1 MPALPGEEEEQA
13 GKRPGRPG
21 EEEEQAGRRPGRPG
35 GRVKMTRRTEEDTR
49 SPRPRWHSR
58 GYLPHFEGGAV
69 PQTLTFRLY
78 DSLPATLRATWAAE
92 LAHLPETE
100 QRSHK
105 RRRIETA
112 LDSGYGACLLANP
125 DVARLMVD
133 ALKHFDGERYHLHA
147 WCVMPNHVHVLVTP
161 LGRHTL
167 SSIVHSWKSHTA
179 NRANKRLGRRG
190 AVWMPE
196 YFDRAV
202 RDERHFIAA
211 VEYIENNPVQAG
223 LCEQATDWEWSSAG
237 DRT

>member
-1 MPALPGEEEEQA
+1 MT
-13 GKRPGRPG
+13 KRI
-21 EEEEQAGRRPGRPG
+21 
-35 GRVKMTRRTEEDTR
+35 EEDIR
-49 SPRPRWHSR
+49 SPGPKWHSR

-78 DSLPATLRATWAAE
+78 DSLPAALRATWASE
-92 LAHLPETE
+92 LARLPEAE
-100 QRSHK
+100 RRSQR

-112 LDSGYGACLLANP
+112 LDNGYGACLLANP

-133 ALKHFDGERYHLHA
+133 ALKHFDRERYHLHA

-161 LGRHTL
+161 LGHHTL
-167 SSIVHSWKSHTA
+167 SSIIHSWKSHTA

-190 AVWMPE
+190 AVWMQE

-202 RDERHFIAA
+202 RDERHLIAA

-223 LCEQATDWEWSSAG
+223 LCEHATDWEWSSARARG
-237 DRT
+237 RASPLGVRASSPQR

>member
-1 MPALPGEEEEQA
+1 
-13 GKRPGRPG
+13 
-21 EEEEQAGRRPGRPG
+21 
-35 GRVKMTRRTEEDTR
+35 MTRRTEEETR
-49 SPRPRWHSR
+49 SPEPRWHSR

-78 DSLPATLRATWAAE
+78 DSLPATLRATWASE
-92 LAHLPETE
+92 LAHLPEAE
-100 QRSHK
+100 RRSQK

-125 DVARLMVD
+125 DVARLTVD
-133 ALKHFDGERYHLHA
+133 ALKHFDGERYHLHV

-190 AVWMPE
+190 AVWMQE

-237 DRT
+237 DRTQASSLGVRASSPQKKK

>member
-1 MPALPGEEEEQA
+1 MV
-13 GKRPGRPG
+13 
-21 EEEEQAGRRPGRPG
+21 RRAHP
-35 GRVKMTRRTEEDTR
+35 TR
-49 SPRPRWHSR
+49 SRHAGPRIVSGAGFDPASSGR
-58 GYLPHFEGGAV
+58 GAWDL
-69 PQTLTFRLY
+69 
-78 DSLPATLRATWAAE
+78 
-92 LAHLPETE
+92 
-100 QRSHK
+100 
-105 RRRIETA
+105 
-112 LDSGYGACLLANP
+112 
-125 DVARLMVD
+125 D

-237 DRT
+237 DRTQASSLGVRASSPQEKK